1 VTPASFQ
8 NVAQGA
14 SYKAPKTLNE
24 YLATLSAFWT
34 WLRKQSRVSVNPF
47 ELVERTDT
55 RGKERVQRRALS
67 DAQVVLLLQAAGKNQ
82 LAYMLPLYAG
92 LRRNE
97 VKTLRW
103 SNLVLGESGGLLR
116 IHAAVNKNRKEQ
128 SLPLH
133 RELAE
138 MLQQQKPADSKTDNL
153 VVVNGVP
160 KMKEFRQDLAKAGIP
175 FLDERGH
182 RMDYHALRTTFI
194 TRLSTMKV
202 HPRLAMEL
210 ARHSD
215 MRLTMKT
222 YTDAGQLPLRE
233 VMDGLPGF
241 GERADSRIDSR
252 TLGPTGQSVS
262 QPVIEKRELKSKKSL
277 QTLAKVMVTHSLS
290 PRVPKSQN
298 GGERGI
304 RTPVRLLTVN
314 GLANRRLQPLGHL
327 STALNEAC
335 PPSSHKQI
343 FIQLRFA
350 GPNSGF
356 KAGLSGKSFLA
367 AGWIH
372 SMTGVLKT
380 PAYNQMVTGLKAAPK
395 TWLVTGVAGFIG
407 SNLLETLLKLDQRVT
422 GLDNFSTG
430 KKKNLEEVKA
440 AVSPAQWARFQF
452 IEDDIADA
460 AACRALVREQIWC
473 CTRPRSGRCRFRW
486 RTRPAAIAEMSPGF

>member
-1 VTPASFQ
+1 
-8 NVAQGA
+8 
-14 SYKAPKTLNE
+14 LNE

-67 DAQVVLLLQAAGKNQ
+67 DAQVVQLLQAAGKNQ

-138 MLQQQKPADSKTDNL
+138 VLQQQKPADSKTDEL

-233 VMDGLPGF
+233 VMDTLPGF
-241 GERADSRIDSR
+241 GGRTDSRIDSR
-252 TLGPTGQSVS
+252 TLGASGQTVS
-262 QPVIEKRELKSKKSL
+262 QGVPENGEMKTKNSLKNTGESH
-277 QTLAKVMVTHSLS
+277 AD
-290 PRVPKSQN
+290 SQ
-298 GGERGI
+298 
-304 RTPVRLLTVN
+304 
-314 GLANRRLQPLGHL
+314 
-327 STALNEAC
+327 
-335 PPSSHKQI
+335 
-343 FIQLRFA
+343 
-350 GPNSGF
+350 
-356 KAGLSGKSFLA
+356 
-367 AGWIH
+367 
-372 SMTGVLKT
+372 
-380 PAYNQMVTGLKAAPK
+380 
-395 TWLVTGVAGFIG
+395 LVT
-407 SNLLETLLKLDQRVT
+407 
-422 GLDNFSTG
+422 
-430 KKKNLEEVKA
+430 
-440 AVSPAQWARFQF
+440 
-452 IEDDIADA
+452 
-460 AACRALVREQIWC
+460 
-473 CTRPRSGRCRFRW
+473 
-486 RTRPAAIAEMSPGF
+486 MSPEKSEWRREGDSNPTFSRR